1 VRICIVGA
9 GAIGGLLA
17 ARLAHAGHEVCAI
30 ARGPHLAAIQAKGL
44 RYRHGQEEFVAPV
57 AASDDPADLGTQDY
71 VVLTVKAPA
80 LPTLALQLAPLFA
93 PDTMLVAAMNGIPWW
108 FNRGLPSPFR
118 GHRLEAIDPGGLLE
132 AAFPYDPVLGCVVH
146 AGSSV
151 PEPGFVDH
159 AAGNHFIVGSSSRT
173 TSPEAT
179 AFADAITS
187 SGLSGVTTD
196 NIHSEIWMKLIGNL
210 GMGPISV
217 LTGATLAGVAR
228 DPDARSIAAAMM
240 REAMLVGD
248 QLGLPMTMSIE
259 ERIDVGAELGEFKPS
274 ILQDLELG
282 RPMEIDTLITVVSEL
297 GVLAEVP
304 TPTIDTVLALVR
316 GRARRAGLYQA

>member
-1 VRICIVGA
+1 MKICIVGA

-30 ARGPHLAAIQAKGL
+30 ARGTHLAAIQANGL
-44 RYRHGQEEFVAPV
+44 RYRHGAEEFVAPV
-57 AASDDPADLGTQDY
+57 TASDDPATLGTQDY

-80 LPTLALQLAPLFA
+80 LPALAPQLAPLFT
-93 PDTMLVAAMNGIPWW
+93 PDTTLVAAMNGIPWW
-108 FNRGLPSPFR
+108 FSRALPPPFR
-118 GHRLEAIDPGGLLE
+118 GHCLQAIDPGGLL
-132 AAFPYDPVLGCVVH
+132 ATSFPHDPVLGCVVH
-146 AGSSV
+146 AGSTV
-151 PEPGFVDH
+151 PKPGFIDH
-159 AAGNHFIVGSSSRT
+159 AAGHHFIIGSSSRT
-173 TSPEAT
+173 ASPEAT

-217 LTGATLAGVAR
+217 LTSATLAGVAR
-228 DPDARSIAAAMM
+228 DPDARPIAAAMM

-248 QLGLPMTMSIE
+248 KLGLPMTMSIE